1 MAKTVTFNENMIA
14 KGYDN
19 YSGLTNIE
27 LIPVGGKSA
36 EDYLPRVNDL
46 GIQYTRKVT
55 GDGVVRRDG
64 FVTTQW
70 LAPYMS
76 FAQRTYIKHN
86 ILDGNDSG
94 KVTIKTRL
102 DDVPFDDTMSEMYVI
117 TNAILTLPPLPDGDQ
132 YVYGLRQFS
141 YDFSRI
147 DMNSLLHED
156 AMIGE
161 LKLTGGSTAQSAITT
176 TPVKLTGFDTAGIND
191 KGVTVSASDDSL
203 TAVVAADYQLF
214 AELNFTAT
222 ASTQWTFQ
230 FYVDGV
236 AVGHKSIVST
246 NATPDPVH
254 VVMLKPYRITATD
267 VVTIYVNSDA
277 GGGASL
283 TLTEANFYISSI

>member
-1 MAKTVTFNENMIA
+1 MQKTVVDVFNQTMIA
-14 KGYDN
+14 PGHNN
-19 YSGLTNIE
+19 YSGLQYTE
-27 LIPVGGKSA
+27 LIKVGAEYLLPMNDVGRYRDGAEDLVDGEGVAKPDGFDSFIWGTPGITFAEWNYFRTSILGGK
-36 EDYLPRVNDL
+36 R
-46 GIQYTRKVT
+46 
-55 GDGVVRRDG
+55 
-64 FVTTQW
+64 
-70 LAPYMS
+70 
-76 FAQRTYIKHN
+76 
-86 ILDGNDSG
+86 SG
-94 KVTIKTRL
+94 KVTARTRKYINEQN
-102 DDVPFDDTMSEMYVI
+102 DNVPDIWVVV
-117 TNAILTLPPLPDGDQ
+117 NAVLTLPPLPDSNQGGF
-132 YVYGLRQFS
+132 GLPEFDLIFTRVE
-141 YDFSRI
+141 I
-147 DMNSLLHED
+147 LHED

-161 LKLTGGSTAQSAITT
+161 LKLTGGSTAQAGITT
-176 TPVKLTGFDTAGIND
+176 TPEKLTGFDTAGIND

-283 TLTEANFYISSI
+283 TLTEANFYISS